1 MGSRFRETLMRVALV
16 GTDLNLI
23 EEVLPLH
30 GLERDDRSPEAVVSY
45 GGDGALLG
53 AERDYPGIPKLG
65 LRNASDEGGL
75 DNQAKR
81 FLERLGKGELFETPV
96 LKIEAVCG
104 GKTLAALNDVI
115 LRNEN
120 ITSAVRFSVSING
133 KSQGG
138 EIVGDGLVAAT
149 PFGSS
154 AYYRSITH
162 SLFQVGIGLAF
173 NNSTEP
179 VDHMVLR
186 EDSLIEVTI
195 LRGPAI
201 VAVDN
206 NPERVSLLEGDTFL
220 VRKSSEPARILGIET
235 LRRHEHVIP
244 RSMPPSSL

>member
-1 MGSRFRETLMRVALV
+1 
-16 GTDLNLI
+16 
-23 EEVLPLH
+23 
-30 GLERDDRSPEAVVSY
+30 
-45 GGDGALLG
+45 
-53 AERDYPGIPKLG
+53 
-65 LRNASDEGGL
+65 
-75 DNQAKR
+75 
-81 FLERLGKGELFETPV
+81 
-96 LKIEAVCG
+96 
-104 GKTLAALNDVI
+104 
-115 LRNEN
+115 
-120 ITSAVRFSVSING
+120 
-133 KSQGG
+133 
-138 EIVGDGLVAAT
+138 VAAT